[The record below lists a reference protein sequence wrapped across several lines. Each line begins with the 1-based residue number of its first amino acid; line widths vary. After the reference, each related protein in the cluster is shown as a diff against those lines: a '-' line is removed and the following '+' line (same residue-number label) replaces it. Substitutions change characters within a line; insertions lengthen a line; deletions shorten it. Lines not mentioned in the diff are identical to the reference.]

1 MQTDAETNLSRV
13 MNENDELLNNAIFGN
28 KVMIRNRFDT
38 DMRLMKLQK
47 SSGMAQ
53 KVWKPEK
60 YRLSKHIRQYFNGA
74 T

>member
-1 MQTDAETNLSRV
+1 LQTDAETDLTRV
-13 MNENDELLNNAIFGN
+13 INENNELMNNAIFGN
-28 KVMIRNRFDT
+28 KVMVKNRFDT

-53 KVWKPEK
+53 KVWKPDK
-60 YRLSKHIRQYFNGA
+60 YRLSKHIRQYFNEA